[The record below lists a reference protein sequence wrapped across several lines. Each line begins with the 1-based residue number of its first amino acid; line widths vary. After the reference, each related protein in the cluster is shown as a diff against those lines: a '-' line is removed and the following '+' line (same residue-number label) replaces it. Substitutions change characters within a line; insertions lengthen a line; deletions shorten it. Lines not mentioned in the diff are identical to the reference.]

1 MGLLARAPHGEAVR
15 MDAPRLTGPDD
26 ADVRLVLRPHGP
38 DDVEAVVELCRD
50 PTMAERTR
58 VPQPY
63 TRDHAEQFVRD
74 TAARWADGTELIFAI
89 DAEDAGATGHDRSGG
104 PLRYAGNLA
113 LRPGDGGAVEVGYAL
128 SPWARGR
135 GIMADALRTALRW
148 AFDDLGVHVAHWQA
162 HVGNWPS
169 RRVAWA
175 CGFRVEGTVRGLLE
189 ARGVRY
195 DGWIG
200 SLLRGEE
207 LAPAHPWL
215 EAPVIRGRAVVLRPW
230 REDDAPRVAE
240 ACGDPVSRRWLP
252 NLPAPYTLADAQ
264 WYVRTREEE
273 HAQGS
278 AVYWCV
284 ADPDDDRCLA
294 SLGLM
299 GLSGPN
305 PRNEIGY
312 WAHPDARGRGV
323 MTEATRLGL
332 RHAVL
337 PRLDGGLGLDRVT
350 LRAATTN
357 VASNLVA
364 QRAGFTRTGVARHVD
379 RRDDGTF
386 DDLALYDALADEVLA
401 TD

>member
-1 MGLLARAPHGEAVR
+1 ME
-15 MDAPRLTGPDD
+15 APRLTGPDD
-26 ADVRLVLRPHGP
+26 ADVRLVLRPHTP
-38 DDVEAVVELCRD
+38 DDVAAVVDLCRD
-50 PTMAERTR
+50 PAMVDHTR

-63 TRDHAEQFVRD
+63 TREHAEQFLRD
-74 TAARWADGTELIFAI
+74 RAARWADGTELTFAI
-89 DAEDAGATGHDRSGG
+89 DAEDAGAAGYDRSGG

-113 LRPGDGGAVEVGYAL
+113 LRPDAAGAVEVGYAL
-128 SPWARGR
+128 APWARGR
-135 GIMADALRTALRW
+135 GVMADAVRTALRW
-148 AFDDLGVHVAHWQA
+148 AFDQLGTQVVHWRA

-200 SLLRGEE
+200 SVVRGEE
-207 LAPAHPWL
+207 LVPAHPWL
-215 EAPVIRGRAVVLRPW
+215 EAPVIRAGAVVLRPW
-230 REDDAPRVAE
+230 REGDADRVVQ
-240 ACGDPVSRRWLP
+240 ACSDPVSRRWLP
-252 NLPAPYTLADAQ
+252 NLPTPYTLADAQ
-264 WYVRTREEE
+264 WYIRSREEE
-273 HAQGS
+273 HAQG
-278 AVYWCV
+278 AGVYWCV

-299 GLSGPN
+299 GLANPS

-323 MTEATRLGL
+323 MTEAARLAV

-337 PRLDGGLGLDRVT
+337 PRADGGLGLDRVT
-350 LRAATTN
+350 LRAASAN

-364 QRAGFTRTGVARHVD
+364 RRAGFTRVGVARHVD
-379 RRDDGTF
+379 RREDGSF
-386 DDLALYDALADEVLA
+386 DDLELYDALAEEVLA
-401 TD
+401 QDAPV